1 MAKIK
6 KTEQTKPVRNL
17 PLLYKVIAA
26 GIIVIAAIYFLF
38 VNTGKTVNS
47 NDEEYMFKKDG
58 ELTFLDS
65 SGTMTTKINI
75 QIANTEYD
83 RELGLMFRKS
93 MDENRGM
100 LFIFPDTQA
109 RSFWMRNTVIPLDI
123 IFIDD
128 SKTVLNI
135 AKNTTPYSDVS
146 YPSAGPAKYVVE
158 VNGGFCDRH
167 NIATGSKV
175 NWNLTH

>member
-1 MAKIK
+1 MTKNK
-6 KTEQTKPVRNL
+6 KTEQAKPVRNL
-17 PLLYKVIAA
+17 PLLYKIIAV
-26 GIIVIAAIYFLF
+26 GIIVIAAIYFLI
-38 VNTGKTVNS
+38 VNTGKTENN
-47 NDEEYMFKKDG
+47 NDEEYMFRKDG
-58 ELTFLDS
+58 ELTFVDS
-65 SGTMTTKINI
+65 SGTLKTRINI
-75 QIANTEYD
+75 QIAQTEYD

-93 MDENRGM
+93 MDDNQGM
-100 LFIFPDTQA
+100 LFIFPDIQV
-109 RSFWMRNTVIPLDI
+109 RSFWMRNTVIPLDM

-167 NIATGSKV
+167 GITAGSKV
-175 NWNLTH
+175 NWTVTH